1 MKDTHENTREIQQE
15 SSKNEPIKNFPLKHF
30 SIIAL
35 SINFPTREKEET
47 KENVFF
53 LIICEQQYWNIRKNV
68 SF

>member
-35 SINFPTREKEET
+35 SINFPPEKKKKNER
-47 KENVFF
+47 KCVFPHHM
-53 LIICEQQYWNIRKNV
+53 
-68 SF
+68 